1 MKNKVVALLP
11 MKEHS
16 ERVPN
21 KNLKQMNG
29 VPLFYHVLLELGKSE
44 HIASII
50 INTDSQKII
59 DLCGVDFPDVVC
71 NERPNEICGDFVEMN
86 EIIKYDLSTTG
97 EGHFLQTHSTNPL
110 LREATI
116 SNAIEFYFENLASY
130 DSVFSVN
137 KLQTRLFN
145 HNLYPLNHKKGE
157 ILRTQDL
164 PIVYEENSNFYIF
177 SKSSFATADNNRIGK
192 NPYAYEM
199 NKYESIDIDNID
211 DFVFAEKLME
221 GVI

>member
-50 INTDSQKII
+50 INTDSKKII
-59 DLCGVDFPDVVC
+59 DLCSVDFPNVLC
-71 NERPNEICGDFVEMN
+71 NERPDKICGDFVEMN
-86 EIIKYDLSTTG
+86 EIIKYDLSVTD
-97 EGHFLQTHSTNPL
+97 EEHFLQTHSTNPL
-110 LREATI
+110 LKETTI
-116 SNAIEFYFENLASY
+116 SSAIEFYFDNLVKY

-164 PIVYEENSNFYIF
+164 PILYEENSNFYIF
-177 SKSSFATADNNRIGK
+177 SKSSFATAENNRIGQ
-192 NPYAYEM
+192 NPFAYEM
-199 NKYESIDIDNID
+199 NKYEAIDIDNVE
-211 DFVFAEKLME
+211 DFNFAEKIIKE
-221 GVI
+221 Q

>member
-29 VPLFYHVLLELGKSE
+29 LPLFYHILLQLGKSE

-50 INTDSQKII
+50 INTDCKKII
-59 DLCGVDFPDVVC
+59 DLCSLDFPNVLC
-71 NERPNEICGDFVEMN
+71 NERPDKICGDFVEMN
-86 EIIKYDLSTTG
+86 EIIKYDLSMTD
-97 EGHFLQTHSTNPL
+97 EEHFLQTHSTNPL
-110 LREATI
+110 LKETTI
-116 SNAIEFYFENLASY
+116 SSAIEFYFDNLVKY

-145 HNLYPLNHKKGE
+145 HNLHPLNHKKGE

-164 PIVYEENSNFYIF
+164 PILYEENSNFYIF
-177 SKSSFATADNNRIGK
+177 SKSSFATAENNRIGQ
-192 NPYAYEM
+192 NPFAYEM
-199 NKYESIDIDNID
+199 NKYEAIDIDNVE
-211 DFVFAEKLME
+211 DFNFAER
-221 GVI
+221 